1 MFSRSHTGLGQMD
14 TVVPRGQFTT
24 PWNPAAALATFR
36 PAANAVNEAAAATKA
51 AQQQQLLAATAS
63 TLPPPPNFLKLALY
77 GGAALGGA
85 YLLYRLLRGSSSHEG
100 AEVHTNPA
108 RRRNPSRVPVLTRS
122 ERLKRAVATYEGFHW
137 GDPPDRIVKR
147 KVSKA
152 PKVAVKLG
160 KLVAVAYETHKN
172 GEHAVWEHEFGEEG
186 GKRPDLV
193 MDADTEK
200 LHIVGGSYT
209 VTDAGII
216 D

>member
-1 MFSRSHTGLGQMD
+1 MLGS
-14 TVVPRGQFTT
+14 TAYLG
-24 PWNPAAALATFR
+24 NKALYGYTYGGAG
-36 PAANAVNEAAAATKA
+36 AAAAAKDALANASQAFKVAPPVQVPNTPVFDPSLVPA
-51 AQQQQLLAATAS
+51 APSLGR
-63 TLPPPPNFLKLALY
+63 LALY
-77 GGAALGGA
+77 AGGGAVVLFVLYKMMKGSGGEA
-85 YLLYRLLRGSSSHEG
+85 PVHE
-100 AEVHTNPA
+100 NPR
-108 RRRNPSRVPVLTRS
+108 RRRNPERVPVLTRS
-122 ERLKRAVATYEGFHW
+122 DRLKRAVATYEGFHW
-137 GDPPDRIVKR
+137 GDAPDRIVKR
-147 KVSKA
+147 KVSRA

-160 KLVAVAYETHKN
+160 KLVSVAYETHKN